1 MDAPAASAPA
11 VFGLSPVNG
20 MASNVSRL
28 TSSTMRVYTD
38 GGFEP
43 VKPPAAVA
51 SAMEWRGDEPAFCVP
66 TIEVVLTSTLGR
78 LGEL

>member
-1 MDAPAASAPA
+1 MEPPLTAAPA

-20 MASNVSRL
+20 IASNVSRL
-28 TSSTMRVYTD
+28 TSSTTRVFTD

-43 VKPPAAVA
+43 FKPPAAVA

-66 TIEVVLTSTLGR
+66 TSEAVLTPTSGR